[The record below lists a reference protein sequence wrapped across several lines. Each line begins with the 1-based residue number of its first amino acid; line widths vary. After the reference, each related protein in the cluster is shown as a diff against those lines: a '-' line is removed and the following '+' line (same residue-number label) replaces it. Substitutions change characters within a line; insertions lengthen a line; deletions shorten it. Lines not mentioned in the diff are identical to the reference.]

1 MKPSNKQIILGVV
14 VLVLIAVAAVAGW
27 RVLRDRQY
35 AQSGQKNPVQSTDN
49 VEDMSA
55 TSESDDVS
63 TWKTYRNEKYGF
75 EFKLSDEY
83 SVPENMKNQ
92 VRTEGDVVYLDPQKT
107 EYMFNSRRGLKISDP
122 SLGGG
127 DAADFWTVKVTILS
141 YSSEFES
148 DFINWLRKTH
158 DVSLYGDTKDGD
170 ARVVALP
177 SGQKIHSF
185 CWVSIGSDC
194 SAFFTDKKSIIE
206 LNTLG
211 TDFFDN
217 GKYDYF
223 SSILS
228 TFRFLRGV

>member
-14 VLVLIAVAAVAGW
+14 VLVIIAVAAVAGW

-127 DAADFWTVKVTILS
+127 DAVDSWVINVSVFDFSK
-141 YSSEFES
+141 EFS
-148 DFINWLRKTH
+148 DNFEGWIRKTH
-158 DVSLYGDTKDGD
+158 DAGVE
-170 ARVVALP
+170 
-177 SGQKIHSF
+177 
-185 CWVSIGSDC
+185 SIGTSELLSNSNAWQSANFVSWASICSDY
-194 SAFFTDKKSIIE
+194 STFFTNSKYIVEI
-206 LNTLG
+206 NTCG
-211 TDFFDN
+211 SSFPYD
-217 GKYDYF
+217 GSSDYF

-228 TFRFLRGV
+228 TFRFFRGV